1 MALIQISDPNDN
13 ITVEKKFSVGI
24 DLGTTNSLIAE
35 SVNNEITFFLNNNSK
50 ILPSVLT
57 QSDNGLVVG
66 ENNSNS
72 EQILSIKRL
81 MGLTSSDISKY
92 SFQNLDLDLDD
103 NLPLIKFGEKKYS
116 AIELSSIILSKA
128 C

>member
-35 SVNNEITFFLNNNSK
+35 SVNNEITFFLNDNSK

-66 ENNSNS
+66 EDNSDS
-72 EQILSIKRL
+72 EQISSIKRL
-81 MGLTSSDISKY
+81 MGLTSSDIPKY

-103 NLPLIKFGEKKYS
+103 NLPL
-116 AIELSSIILSKA
+116 
-128 C
+128 